1 MRILKLKIIMKCM
14 KEKIDM
20 FVHKKLLCMSL
31 SNMHLK
37 DKEEIRKILT
47 TNDEINIFNI
57 FKNT

>member
-1 MRILKLKIIMKCM
+1 MKCM